1 MSRKCSRSKENG
13 FLAIPYSWNKLL
25 GHNTRSYLKKVDR
38 GSGPGGGGAQSRCGG
53 MSILSPDTSGQPR
66 HGASDALLR

>member
-1 MSRKCSRSKENG
+1 MSRKCSRSKDNG

-53 MSILSPDTSGQPR
+53 MSILSPIHRDNPAMGRQT
-66 HGASDALLR
+66 HY